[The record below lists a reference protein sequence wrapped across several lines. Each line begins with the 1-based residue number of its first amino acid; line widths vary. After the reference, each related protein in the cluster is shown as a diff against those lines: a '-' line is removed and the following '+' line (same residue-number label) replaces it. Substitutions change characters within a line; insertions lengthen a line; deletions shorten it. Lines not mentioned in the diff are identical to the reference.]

1 MGLAITSLLAAVASE
16 LAISAQLP
24 NAEGEYFY
32 AVIFPYIF
40 DDIPQSIFWS
50 ISAPE
55 TNWFV
60 IFSMTSMMFSGLIIF
75 QSTFVIYFYYFT
87 GSSLKPFYIKWV
99 EDKWR
104 SWRTGDKE
112 DKPKT
117 DESEASE
124 HGAGN
129 GDDTPSMDLTDHMN
143 ANLTKSNGDKTSGH
157 HPTNSHVSFSRSASE
172 EEQRAAA
179 AQYGDGSFSSLPA
192 TRHDAEDFQDATAR
206 ENNLRWQRVSRRID
220 DYSRLIIPL
229 LYLIF
234 LAVILPSAVCAS
246 RGVKNRRGSG
256 LRYGQSGH

>member
-1 MGLAITSLLAAVASE
+1 
-16 LAISAQLP
+16 
-24 NAEGEYFY
+24 
-32 AVIFPYIF
+32 
-40 DDIPQSIFWS
+40 
-50 ISAPE
+50 
-55 TNWFV
+55 
-60 IFSMTSMMFSGLIIF
+60 MMFSGLIIF

-124 HGAGN
+124 HGPGN
-129 GDDTPSMDLTDHMN
+129 GEDTPSMDLTDHMN
-143 ANLTKSNGDKTSGH
+143 ANLTKSNGDKASGH

-179 AQYGDGSFSSLPA
+179 AQYGNASFSSLPA
-192 TRHDAEDFQDATAR
+192 ARHDAEDFQDATAR

-234 LAVILPSAVCAS
+234 LAVILSEAGNA
-246 RGVKNRRGSG
+246 
-256 LRYGQSGH
+256 QA